1 VVGVYSGEVLA
12 GLDWLL
18 VEAGRRGLRLLLTLT
33 NYWKE
38 FGGMQQYLR
47 WGGGGLGGGG
57 WEGGRGRG
65 RPAREAGCI

>member
-1 VVGVYSGEVLA
+1 VLA

-47 WGGGGLGGGG
+47 WGR
-57 WEGGRGRG
+57 WTGR
-65 RPAREAGCI
+65 

>member
-1 VVGVYSGEVLA
+1 MAFNTCSLPSSLFSPSLHTSRWGAGQFSQEVLA

-47 WGGGGLGGGG
+47 
-57 WEGGRGRG
+57 
-65 RPAREAGCI
+65 